1 MSYQVLAL
9 KWRPKSFD
17 TLVGQ
22 ESTVQALSNALN
34 QNRLHHAYLFNGTRG
49 VGKTTI
55 ARILAKS
62 LNCKKGVSSRPC
74 QECSTCL
81 DIDAG
86 RYVDLIE
93 VDAASHTGVDNVRE
107 LIENAQYAP
116 SSGTYKIYIIDEVHM
131 LSKSAF
137 NAMLKTLEEP
147 PGHVKFILA
156 TTEPK
161 KVPITVLSRCL
172 QFNLKQMTID
182 NIIAHLK
189 IILNEEGI
197 NFEESALLIIA
208 KAAKGSMRDALSI
221 LDQAIS
227 FSGGDI
233 KAKLMLKMLGSIDES
248 ILYKILERLSNNDG
262 NALIEIS
269 KEMEEKNI
277 SFESTLEDLSR
288 LIYQIS
294 SYQIIPKQYESHTE
308 KESISKLSESFSA
321 ESLQLIYQITINGKK
336 ELPLAPDPITGFNM
350 TLLRML
356 AFYPTLNINLLNNEN
371 KSDVLIDTIKENLMP
386 NQNLGKLTPDNE
398 RKIDEITAEQAIL
411 NKVKNQKSTTKIPEK
426 LIVPDEFNGDWRTLV
441 EQLKLGLAKSLAQEC
456 ELINYHENTFN
467 LSLSEKYKHLNQK
480 TYVDRLQEELINH
493 FNKKIILE
501 INLGDSSNSPSSV
514 KKIEKATLLKT
525 TESAIMKDKFVNE
538 LISEFGAEIV
548 PSSIKPIKGE
558 EK

>member
-62 LNCKKGVSSRPC
+62 LNCERGVSSNPC
-74 QECSTCL
+74 QKCSTCV

-86 RYVDLIE
+86 RYPDLIE
-93 VDAASHTGVDNVRE
+93 VDAASNTGVDNVRE
-107 LIENAQYAP
+107 LLENAQYAP

-172 QFNLKQMTID
+172 QFNLKQMTVD
-182 NIIAHLK
+182 NIITHL
-189 IILNEEGI
+189 IIVLNEEGVS
-197 NFEESALLIIA
+197 FEENALLIIA
-208 KAAKGSMRDALSI
+208 RSAKGSMRDALSI
-221 LDQAIS
+221 LDQAIA
-227 FSGGDI
+227 FSRGGI
-233 KAKLMLKMLGSIDES
+233 KAELMIKMLGSSDES
-248 ILYKILERLSNNDG
+248 ILYEILEKLSSNDG
-262 NALIEIS
+262 QALIKIS

-294 SYQIIPKQYESHTE
+294 EYQIIPKQYENHSD
-308 KESISKLSESFSA
+308 KESISMLSESFNA
-321 ESLQLIYQITINGKK
+321 ESLQLLYQITINGKK

-356 AFYPTLNINLLNNEN
+356 AFYPTLNVSLLKNITRSDLPTQAPTKNIIPN
-371 KSDVLIDTIKENLMP
+371 KIDRLEKQKITP
-386 NQNLGKLTPDNE
+386 NSAEKLTESVD
-398 RKIDEITAEQAIL
+398 
-411 NKVKNQKSTTKIPEK
+411 
-426 LIVPDEFNGDWRTLV
+426 FNGDWKTLV

-467 LSLSEKYKHLNQK
+467 LSLSKKNKHLNQK
-480 TYVDRLQEELINH
+480 TYVDKLQEELINH
-493 FNKKIILE
+493 FNKKISLE
-501 INLGDSSNSPSSV
+501 INLGDASNSPSSV
-514 KKIEKATLLKT
+514 KKTEKARLLKD
-525 TESAIMKDKFVNE
+525 TESAIMEDKFVNE
-538 LISEFGAEIV
+538 LMSEFGAEIV
-548 PSSIKPIKGE
+548 PSSIKPIKSE

>member
-1 MSYQVLAL
+1 VPRFWLAIITTENKKMSYQVLAL

-62 LNCKKGVSSRPC
+62 LNCEKGVSSSPC

-93 VDAASHTGVDNVRE
+93 VDAASNTGVDNVRE
-107 LIENAQYAP
+107 LLENAQYAP
-116 SSGTYKIYIIDEVHM
+116 SSGIYKIYIIDEVHM

-147 PGHVKFILA
+147 PGHVKYILA

-161 KVPITVLSRCL
+161 KVPITILSRCL

-189 IILNEEGI
+189 AVLSEEVI

-221 LDQAIS
+221 LDQAIA

-233 KAKLMLKMLGSIDES
+233 KSELMLKMLGAIDES

-262 NALIEIS
+262 HALIKIS

-294 SYQIIPKQYESHTE
+294 SYQIIPNQYENHTE
-308 KESISKLSESFSA
+308 KESIGKLSKSFNA
-321 ESLQLIYQITINGKK
+321 ESLQLIYQIAINGKK
-336 ELPLAPDPITGFNM
+336 ELPLAPDLITGFNM

-356 AFYPTLNINLLNNEN
+356 AFYPTLNVNLLNNTN
-371 KSDVLIDTIKENLMP
+371 KSGDLIEVPKDNLMSS
-386 NQNLGKLTPDNE
+386 
-398 RKIDEITAEQAIL
+398 KIDEAE
-411 NKVKNQKSTTKIPEK
+411 KQKSVPKPPEE
-426 LIVPDEFNGDWRTLV
+426 LTATEEFNGDWRMLV

-456 ELINYHENTFN
+456 ELINYHDNTFN

-480 TYVDRLQEELINH
+480 TYVDKLQEELINH
-493 FNKKIILE
+493 FNKKISLE
-501 INLGDSSNSPSSV
+501 INLGDASNSPSSA
-514 KKIEKATLLKT
+514 KKIAKAELLKT

-538 LISEFGAEIV
+538 LMSEFGAEII
-548 PSSIKPIKGE
+548 PSSIKPIKSE